1 MIKDIKKKSE
11 EKMQKTLANLDA
23 ELDTLKAGR
32 ANPHML
38 DRIEVEYYGSIV
50 PVQQV
55 GNISIPEARMM
66 IITPWEKPML
76 KQIEKAIQKSE
87 LGINPV
93 NDGTVIRL
101 VIPELTEETRKNLV
115 KQVKKYGEEAKIAI
129 RSIRR
134 DANDKIKALK
144 KEDLAEDEIKR
155 GEDEMQKMTDSYIQ
169 KIDAALS
176 TKEKEVMTI

>member
-1 MIKDIKKKSE
+1 MIKDIHKKAE
-11 EKMQKTLANLDA
+11 EKMNKTLHNLAA

-38 DRIEVEYYGSIV
+38 DRIEVDYYGTMMPIN
-50 PVQQV
+50 QV
-55 GNISIPEARMM
+55 GNISVPEARMLV
-66 IITPWEKPML
+66 ITPWEKPML
-76 KQIEKAIQKSE
+76 KVIEKAIQKSD

-101 VIPELTEETRKNLV
+101 VVAELTEETRKNLV
-115 KQVKKYGEEAKIAI
+115 KQVKKYGEESKIAI

-144 KEDLAEDEIKR
+144 KEDVAEDEIKK
-155 GEDEMQKMTDSYIQ
+155 GEDAMQKLTDQFIL
-169 KIDAALS
+169 KIDQALEE
-176 TKEKEVMTI
+176 KEKEVMTI